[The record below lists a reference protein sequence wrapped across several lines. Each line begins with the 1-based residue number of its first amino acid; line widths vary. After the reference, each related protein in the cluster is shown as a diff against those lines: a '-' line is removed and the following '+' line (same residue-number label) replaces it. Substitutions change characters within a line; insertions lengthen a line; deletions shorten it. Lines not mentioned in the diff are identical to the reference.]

1 MDKKLIEPLKGR
13 RVVVVSGGWSSER
26 EISLLSGRNVFEALR
41 RQGIEAVSFDL
52 TSPRDLPKLLKEKPD
67 VIFIA
72 LHGKPGEDGSFQG
85 FSEVAGIP
93 YTGSG
98 VAASAI
104 GIDKWVSKWVF
115 ARNDIPTPR
124 FIPVAAHE
132 DHVPA
137 AQKAAAEFG
146 FPVIIKPRFE
156 GSSVGVHIVHE
167 ELSLLEQTRRVQAEF
182 GDVLL
187 EEFISGMTGTAGI
200 LGDKVLPL
208 LELVPKTQEFYDY
221 QAKYTKGATQFVC
234 PARMDAEQT
243 ELTQELALRAFRSIG
258 ARHFGRVDFMLAE
271 NSQPYL
277 LEVNTIPGLTDLSD
291 LPAEAEKIG
300 ISYDEL
306 IVRITLMAL
315 QDR

>member
-1 MDKKLIEPLKGR
+1 MDKELIAPLKDK

-41 RQGIEAVSFDL
+41 RQGVEAVSFDL
-52 TSPRDLPKLLKEKPD
+52 ASPDDLPKLLKEKPD

-72 LHGKPGEDGSFQG
+72 LHGKAGEDGSFQG
-85 FSEVAGIP
+85 FAEVAGIP

-98 VAASAI
+98 VEASAV
-104 GIDKWVSKWVF
+104 GMDKWVSKWIF

-124 FIPVAAHE
+124 FIPIPGDAE
-132 DHVPA
+132 YVPA

-146 FPVIIKPRFE
+146 FPVIVKPRFE

-167 ELSLLEQTRRVQAEF
+167 ELALLEQTRRVQAEF

-200 LGDKVLPL
+200 LGDKAMPL

-221 QAKYTKGATQFVC
+221 QAKYTKGATQFIC
-234 PARMDAEQT
+234 PARMDPEQT
-243 ELTQELALRAFRSIG
+243 RLTQELALRAFRSIG
-258 ARHFGRVDFMLAE
+258 ARHFGRVDFLLAE

-291 LPAEAEKIG
+291 LPAEAEVVG

-306 IVRITLMAL
+306 IVRITLMAIGE
-315 QDR
+315 R

>member
-1 MDKKLIEPLKGR
+1 MDKKLLAPLKDK
-13 RVVVVSGGWSSER
+13 RVVVCSGGWSSER

-52 TSPRDLPKLLKEKPD
+52 TSPRDLPKLLKEGPD
-67 VIFIA
+67 IIFIT
-72 LHGKPGEDGSFQG
+72 LHGKPGEDGAFQG
-85 FSEVAGIP
+85 FCEVAGIP

-98 VAASAI
+98 VEASAI
-104 GIDKWVSKWVF
+104 GMDKWITKWIF

-124 FIPVAAHE
+124 FIPLAAHE

-137 AQKAAAEFG
+137 ARKAAEEFG
-146 FPVIIKPRFE
+146 FPLIIKPRSE
-156 GSSVGVHIVHE
+156 GSSVGVHITHE
-167 ELSLLEQTRRVQAEF
+167 ELALLEQTRLVQAEF

-187 EEFISGMTGTAGI
+187 EEYISGMTGTAGI
-200 LGDKVLPL
+200 LGDTALPL
-208 LELVPKTQEFYDY
+208 LELVPKTREFYDY
-221 QAKYTKGATQFVC
+221 QAKYTKGETKFVC
-234 PARMDAEQT
+234 PARIDKETAELIQA
-243 ELTQELALRAFRSIG
+243 LALRAFRSIG

-291 LPAEAEKIG
+291 LPAEAEKIS

-306 IVRITLMAL
+306 IIRITLMAT

>member
-1 MDKKLIEPLKGR
+1 MDKELIAPLKDK

-41 RQGIEAVSFDL
+41 RQGVEAVSFDL
-52 TSPRDLPKLLKEKPD
+52 ASPDDLPKLLKEKPD

-72 LHGKPGEDGSFQG
+72 LHGKAGEDGSFQG
-85 FSEVAGIP
+85 FAEVAGIP

-98 VAASAI
+98 VEASAV
-104 GIDKWVSKWVF
+104 GMDKWVSKWIF

-124 FIPVAAHE
+124 FIPIPGDA
-132 DHVPA
+132 DYVPA

-146 FPVIIKPRFE
+146 FPVIVKPRFE

-167 ELSLLEQTRRVQAEF
+167 ELALLEQTRRVQAEF

-200 LGDKVLPL
+200 LGDKAMPL

-221 QAKYTKGATQFVC
+221 QAKYTKGATQFIC
-234 PARMDAEQT
+234 PARMDPEQT
-243 ELTQELALRAFRSIG
+243 RLTQELALRAFRSIG

-291 LPAEAEKIG
+291 LPAEAEVVG

-306 IVRITLMAL
+306 IVRITLMAIGE
-315 QDR
+315 R

>member
-1 MDKKLIEPLKGR
+1 MDKELIAPLKDK

-41 RQGIEAVSFDL
+41 RQGVEAVSFDL
-52 TSPRDLPKLLKEKPD
+52 ASPDDLPKLLKEKPD

-72 LHGKPGEDGSFQG
+72 LHGKAGEDGSFQG
-85 FSEVAGIP
+85 FAEVAGIP

-98 VAASAI
+98 VEASAV
-104 GIDKWVSKWVF
+104 GMDKWVSKWIF

-124 FIPVAAHE
+124 FIPIPGDA
-132 DHVPA
+132 DYVPA

-146 FPVIIKPRFE
+146 FPVIVKPRFE

-200 LGDKVLPL
+200 LGDKAMPL

-221 QAKYTKGATQFVC
+221 QAKYTKGATQFIC
-234 PARMDAEQT
+234 PARMDPEQT
-243 ELTQELALRAFRSIG
+243 RLTQELALRAFRSIG

-277 LEVNTIPGLTDLSD
+277 LEVNTIPGLTDVSD
-291 LPAEAEKIG
+291 LPAEAEVVG

-306 IVRITLMAL
+306 IVRITLMAIGE
-315 QDR
+315 R

>member
-1 MDKKLIEPLKGR
+1 MDKELIAPLKDK

-26 EISLLSGRNVFEALR
+26 EVSLLSGRNVFEALR
-41 RQGIEAVSFDL
+41 RQGVEAVSFDL
-52 TSPRDLPKLLKEKPD
+52 ASPDDLPKLLKEKPD

-85 FSEVAGIP
+85 FAEVAGIP

-98 VAASAI
+98 VEASAI

-124 FIPVAAHE
+124 FIPIPGDA

-187 EEFISGMTGTAGI
+187 EEFISGVTGTAGI
-200 LGDKVLPL
+200 LGDEVLPL
-208 LELVPKTQEFYDY
+208 LELVPKTREFYDY
-221 QAKYTKGATQFVC
+221 QAKYTKGETQFIC
-234 PARMDAEQT
+234 PARMDAEQA

-291 LPAEAEKIG
+291 LPAEAEVVG
-300 ISYDEL
+300 ISYDQL
-306 IVRITLMAL
+306 IVRITLMAIGE
-315 QDR
+315 R

>member
-1 MDKKLIEPLKGR
+1 MDKSLLEPLKDK
-13 RVVVVSGGWSSER
+13 RVVVCSGGWSSER

-41 RQGIEAVSFDL
+41 RQGVEAVSFNL
-52 TSPRDLPKLLKEKPD
+52 ASPDDLPKLLKEKPD

-85 FSEVAGIP
+85 FAEVAGIP

-98 VAASAI
+98 VEASAI

-124 FIPVAAHE
+124 FIPLPGDA

-146 FPVIIKPRFE
+146 FPVIVKPRFE

-187 EEFISGMTGTAGI
+187 EEFISGVTGTAGI

-221 QAKYTKGATQFVC
+221 QAKYTKGATQFIC
-234 PARMDAEQT
+234 PARMDPEQT
-243 ELTQELALRAFRSIG
+243 RLTQELALRAFRSIG

-271 NSQPYL
+271 NSHPYL
-277 LEVNTIPGLTDLSD
+277 LEANTIPGLTDVSD
-291 LPAEAEKIG
+291 LPAEAKVAG

-315 QDR
+315 GER

>member
-1 MDKKLIEPLKGR
+1 MDKELIAPLKDK

-41 RQGIEAVSFDL
+41 RQGVEAVSFDL
-52 TSPRDLPKLLKEKPD
+52 ASPDDLPKLLKEKPD

-72 LHGKPGEDGSFQG
+72 LHGKAGEDGSFQG
-85 FSEVAGIP
+85 FAEVAGIP

-98 VAASAI
+98 VEASAV
-104 GIDKWVSKWVF
+104 GMDKWVSKWIF

-124 FIPVAAHE
+124 FIPIPGDA
-132 DHVPA
+132 DYVPA

-146 FPVIIKPRFE
+146 FPVIVKPRFE

-167 ELSLLEQTRRVQAEF
+167 ELALLEQTRRVQAEF

-200 LGDKVLPL
+200 LGDKAMPL

-221 QAKYTKGATQFVC
+221 QAKYTKGATQFIC
-234 PARMDAEQT
+234 PARMDPEQT
-243 ELTQELALRAFRSIG
+243 RLTQELALRAFRSIG

-291 LPAEAEKIG
+291 LPAEAEVVG

-315 QDR
+315 GER

>member
-1 MDKKLIEPLKGR
+1 MDKSLVEPLKGK
-13 RVVVVSGGWSSER
+13 RVVVCSGGWSSER

-52 TSPRDLPKLLKEKPD
+52 VSPDDLPKLLKEKPD
-67 VIFIA
+67 IIFIA
-72 LHGKPGEDGSFQG
+72 LHGKAGEDGSFQG
-85 FSEVAGIP
+85 FCEVAGIP

-104 GIDKWVSKWVF
+104 GMDKWVSKWIF

-124 FIPVAAHE
+124 FVPLPGDA

-137 AQKAAAEFG
+137 AQKADEEFG

-156 GSSVGVHIVHE
+156 GSSVGVHIVHD
-167 ELSLLEQTRRVQAEF
+167 ELALLEQTRRLQAEF

-200 LGDKVLPL
+200 LGDQALPL

-221 QAKYTKGATQFVC
+221 QAKYTKGATEFIC
-234 PARMDAEQT
+234 PARMDPERT
-243 ELTQELALRAFRSIG
+243 KRTQELALRAFRSID

-291 LPAEAEKIG
+291 LPAAAKVLG

-306 IVRITLMAL
+306 IVRIALMAL
-315 QDR
+315 GEQ